1 MAIINGTN
9 GNDNLVGTS
18 SNDIISGFNG
28 NDTLIGGLGAEMMLW
43 VV

>member
-18 SNDIISGFNG
+18 N
-28 NDTLIGGLGAEMMLW
+28 NDTIYGLGG
-43 VV
+43 